1 MVMFIVVFY
10 IDDGVFI
17 KFSVVY
23 MLVEFVVVVVFDY
36 WCIYMLMVDWV
47 VYCGVQ
53 VYFFYIFFW

>member
-47 VYCGVQ
+47 VYCGV
-53 VYFFYIFFW
+53 